1 MAKKSKIV
9 PLQRE
14 VDERER
20 AHYHERSREL
30 NSNKPSVPDW
40 VLGFSPIPIVGE
52 IKLHRCLSH
61 EAKREF
67 YGLMS
72 SGMFY
77 NHEDDAM
84 SKTLAGRALVYVLS
98 GLAAGV
104 FL

>member
-9 PLQRE
+9 PLRRE
-14 VDERER
+14 IDKRER
-20 AHYHERSREL
+20 AYHLERSREL
-30 NSNKPSVPDW
+30 DTNKPSISDW
-40 VLGFSPIPIVGE
+40 VWGFSPIPIVGE

-67 YGLMS
+67 YNLMS

-77 NHEDDAM
+77 NHEDDTT

-98 GLAAGV
+98 GLATGA
-104 FL
+104 LL